1 MIHQRTRE
9 ALSVFTGVLVLIV
22 SLVSGCFGCLPPA
35 AGHAAKAPEHAC
47 CKQAPSQG
55 CHIPPKKAPAGS
67 DCSTGKLD
75 LGSTEHFWSKVVT
88 LDASDAVH
96 SGSVLVVAIAP
107 QDNIF
112 AFAPPGRVSP
122 PDLPTLHSSFRI

>member
-9 ALSVFTGVLVLIV
+9 ALSVFTGALVIIV

-35 AGHAAKAPEHAC
+35 AGQAAKAPEHAC
-47 CKQAPSQG
+47 CKQAASQG

-67 DCSTGKLD
+67 DCATGKLD

-88 LDASDAVH
+88 LDASDVVH
-96 SGSVLVVAIAP
+96 SGSVLVAAIAL
-107 QDNIF
+107 QDNLSE
-112 AFAPPGRVSP
+112 AAPPGALPP
-122 PDLPTLHSSFRI
+122 PDLLTLHSSFRI